1 MHLAPRLL
9 RSVLL
14 KRFESSAY
22 AFRRTVEKMITSHDQ
37 FLSALEAGLVLT
49 GDALRDWSSSDVD
62 DIEEF
67 LSSYPGDADTVRP
80 ASGYRVGELRA
91 AVVADRD
98 LLHR

>member
-37 FLSALEAGLVLT
+37 FLSSCSRSLT
-49 GDALRDWSSSDVD
+49 
-62 DIEEF
+62 
-67 LSSYPGDADTVRP
+67 
-80 ASGYRVGELRA
+80 ASA
-91 AVVADRD
+91 
-98 LLHR
+98 